1 MNKKLL
7 IILVAAVVL
16 AATIGWLTNQQAVLA
31 KSQKAKFQ
39 LPANAVQV
47 ADNVYSLG
55 TAFDKK
61 SGKQVEGYAIIHRK
75 DGAAKS
81 NGARVTTTT
90 CYGFLA
96 DGAKWKKVEPWIVNP
111 ANTRGLDPTF
121 IFNNLTADI
130 AKWEDAADGIVGKDA
145 GVDILGD
152 GIITDAALSADT
164 TAPDNQNE
172 VYFAD
177 LSGPNT
183 IAVTIVWGIFSG
195 PTFRRQLVE
204 WDQIYDDVTFNWS
217 MSGDSS
223 KMDFENIATHELGH
237 SVGMADLY
245 SSKCA
250 QETMYGYA
258 ANGETIK
265 HDLNAGDIF
274 GVSKLY

>member
-1 MNKKLL
+1 MRKKLL
-7 IILVAAVVL
+7 IGLVAAAVL
-16 AATIGWLTNQQAVLA
+16 IAAGAAWLTYQPQAAQA
-31 KSQKAKFQ
+31 KDGGKKFQ

-81 NGARVTTTT
+81 NGAKVTTTT

-96 DGAKWKKVEPWIVNP
+96 TDAKWKWLESWIVNP
-111 ANTRGLDPTF
+111 NNTRGLDPTF
-121 IFNNLTADI
+121 VFNNLTSDI
-130 AKWEDAADGIVGKDA
+130 GKWETAAA
-145 GVDILGD
+145 FNILGD
-152 GIITDAALSADT
+152 GAVTNAALLADT

-177 LSGPNT
+177 LSNPNT
-183 IAVTIVWGIFSG
+183 IAVTIIWGIFSG
-195 PTFRRQLVE
+195 PTFNRKLVE
-204 WDQIYDDVTFNWS
+204 WDQIYDDATFDWS
-217 MSGDSS
+217 MSGELG

-237 SVGMADLY
+237 SVGMGDLY
-245 SSKCA
+245 NSKCS

-258 ANGETIK
+258 AFGETIK
-265 HDLNAGDIF
+265 RDLNAGDII
-274 GVSKLY
+274 GINKLY

>member
-7 IILVAAVVL
+7 IILVAAMVL
-16 AATIGWLTNQQAVLA
+16 IATIGWLANQNVVLA
-31 KSQKAKFQ
+31 KSQRAKFQ
-39 LPANAVQV
+39 LPANAVQIN
-47 ADNVYSLG
+47 DGLYSLG
-55 TAFDKK
+55 KSFDRG

-81 NGARVTTTT
+81 NGAKVAATT

-96 DGAKWKKVEPWIVNP
+96 TDTKWKWLEPWIVNP

-130 AKWEDAADGIVGKDA
+130 AKWEKAAA
-145 GVDILGD
+145 YNILGD
-152 GIITDAALSADT
+152 GATTDVVLVADT
-164 TAPDNQNE
+164 TKPDNQNE

-177 LSGPNT
+177 LSDPDT
-183 IAVTIVWGIFSG
+183 IAVTIVWGIFGG
-195 PTFRRQLVE
+195 PTFNRKLVE

-217 MSGDSS
+217 MSATGEAG
-223 KMDFENIATHELGH
+223 KMDFENITTHELGH

-245 SSKCA
+245 NSKCA
-250 QETMYGYA
+250 EETMYGYA
-258 ANGETIK
+258 GFGETK
-265 HDLNAGDIF
+265 KRDLNAGDIL